1 MPASTARNPLPV
13 QLYRALRTCVHV
25 LQGIAITA
33 LIFPW
38 LDSAARRARVK
49 RWSVRLLEMLVVSIV
64 VRGDLS
70 LREGNVLV
78 VANHVSWLDIFVL
91 NAVHPVRFVAKAEL
105 GRWPIAGALVRA
117 AGTLLI
123 ERAKRH
129 DTQRVNHHIA
139 QVLAAGDVVAVFP
152 EATTSDGATTLPF
165 KSSLLQPIVEAAGR
179 VQPVAIRYQRDD
191 STRSFAPAYIGD
203 MTFVESV
210 WRVCGE
216 ESLQVMLDAPPA
228 IQASGQHRRE
238 LASAA
243 EAIIRTALA
252 RA

>member
-1 MPASTARNPLPV
+1 MPASAVRNSFPV

-25 LQGIAITA
+25 LHAIALTA
-33 LIFPW
+33 LVFPW
-38 LDSAARRARVK
+38 LDSSARRARVK
-49 RWSVRLLEMLVVSIV
+49 RWSVRLLEILAVSIV
-64 VRGDLS
+64 VRGDLD

-91 NAVHPVRFVAKAEL
+91 NAIHPVRFVAKAEL
-105 GRWPIAGALVRA
+105 GRWPIAGAMVRS

-129 DTQRVNHHIA
+129 DTQRVNHYIA
-139 QVLAAGDVVAVFP
+139 EVLAAGDVVAIFP
-152 EATTSDGATTLPF
+152 ESTTSDGATTLPF

-179 VQPVAIRYQRDD
+179 VAPVAIRYQGRD
-191 STRSFAPAYIGD
+191 STRSLAPAYVGD
-203 MTFVESV
+203 LTFMASV

-216 ESLQVMLDAPPA
+216 ESLFVTLDAPPA
-228 IQASGQHRRE
+228 IEAGGRHRRE
-238 LASAA
+238 LARMA
-243 EAIIRTALA
+243 ETIIQTALA